1 VVLGILGV
9 KMGWFVIVEVHRDRD
24 AIEEADPGHFVIMTG
39 AWDGPVG
46 SVASSGCSQTDVY
59 YRGRMANHKRG
70 RPKQRRAGCLLCK
83 PHKLSSAKKAERRR
97 GRRDAMLHELRATHD
112 AR

>member
-1 VVLGILGV
+1 
-9 KMGWFVIVEVHRDRD
+9 MIVEVHGDRD
-24 AIEEADPGHFVIMTG
+24 AVEEADPGHLAIMTG
-39 AWDGPVG
+39 AWDGPVD
-46 SVASSGCSQTDVY
+46 SAETADDVY
-59 YRGRMANHKRG
+59 HRGRMANHKRG

-97 GRRDAMLHELRATHD
+97 SRRNAMLHELRATHD

>member
-1 VVLGILGV
+1 
-9 KMGWFVIVEVHRDRD
+9 M
-24 AIEEADPGHFVIMTG
+24 MTG
-39 AWDGPVG
+39 AWDGSVG
-46 SVASSGCSQTDVY
+46 SVIQKDQQTSVY
-59 YRGRMANHKRG
+59 NGVRMANHKRG

-97 GRRDAMLHELRATHD
+97 GRRHAMLHELRATHD

>member
-1 VVLGILGV
+1 
-9 KMGWFVIVEVHRDRD
+9 MGMEMGRFVIVEVHRDRD
-24 AIEEADPGHFVIMTG
+24 AVEEADPEHLAMMTG
-39 AWDGPVG
+39 AWDGPVRS
-46 SVASSGCSQTDVY
+46 SVSRGGSQTDVY
-59 YRGRMANHKRG
+59 YHARMANHKRG

-97 GRRDAMLHELRATHD
+97 DRRDAILHELRAAHD

>member
-1 VVLGILGV
+1 MAEWDQRHLAETRRR
-9 KMGWFVIVEVHRDRD
+9 MSTIV
-24 AIEEADPGHFVIMTG
+24 
-39 AWDGPVG
+39 
-46 SVASSGCSQTDVY
+46 
-59 YRGRMANHKRG
+59 GRMANHKRG

-112 AR
+112 AL

>member
-1 VVLGILGV
+1 
-9 KMGWFVIVEVHRDRD
+9 MQ
-24 AIEEADPGHFVIMTG
+24 EADPWHIAMMTA
-39 AWDGPVG
+39 AWDGSLG
-46 SVASSGCSQTDVY
+46 SAPIQKIPQTNVY
-59 YRGRMANHKRG
+59 HGGRMANHKRG

-83 PHKLSSAKKAERRR
+83 PHKLTSAKKAERRR